1 MTRLALALAL
11 CASPALAQEPLL
23 GTLTKT
29 ERHWPGGIGSSGVP
43 STLTVHAPTIPGAFA
58 TITFANQPV
67 HSMNEDFV
75 FVWEDVEIA
84 IHFIYNVD
92 LINAERVVVS
102 VPPGYVAVKPETD
115 VLEYQTSEIH
125 IFKWEGM

>member
-1 MTRLALALAL
+1 MIRLTLALTLTATA
-11 CASPALAQEPLL
+11 ALAQTPLM
-23 GTLTKT
+23 GTLTEK
-29 ERHWPGGIGSSGVP
+29 ERYWPGSVGSSGKP
-43 STLTVHAPTIPGAFA
+43 STLTIHEPTVPGAVA
-58 TITFANQPV
+58 TITFVNQPV

-75 FVWEDVEIA
+75 LTWNDVQIG